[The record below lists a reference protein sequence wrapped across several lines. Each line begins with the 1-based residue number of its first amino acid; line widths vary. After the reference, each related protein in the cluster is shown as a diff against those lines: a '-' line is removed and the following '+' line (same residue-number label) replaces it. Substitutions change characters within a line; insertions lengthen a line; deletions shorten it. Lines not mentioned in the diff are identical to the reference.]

1 MQPHLTQRLGE
12 RGIILFTSLAILSV
26 LLMVGIGARVML
38 QNDYRVLT
46 NLRGGAEA
54 FYLAGA
60 GLEWSKNEITI
71 ATTFPPAPADR
82 SQSFASGE
90 FAVTFLA
97 PVLSGPLSAK
107 IVVRSTG
114 SIGSS
119 AHTVEAQLRKTYD
132 LADGAIGLR
141 GNGTQVIL
149 GGGAILVSGRD
160 HDPITGNPIT
170 TAKPRPAVTAG
181 DDSLLGLVNAA
192 ASGLPQGSLDSG
204 ASTPAIKSSNYLPA
218 AALSQLANS
227 LCGQVSAIVSTV
239 PVTGALL
246 YENQTWGTR
255 STPELRCIDG
265 QLEPGDGITLGGT
278 MNGSGIL
285 VVRNAD
291 LIVTGSFHWEGL
303 IIVVGT
309 EVSFK
314 VTGTSSKEILGAL
327 VVNETGTPASKAI
340 LDIQGNA
347 RLLFSRQGLAQ
358 TAQLISPSILS
369 SSYTNLPSTVRQDY
383 WRSVTP

>member
-1 MQPHLTQRLGE
+1 MQPHVIQRLGE
-12 RGIILFTSLAILSV
+12 RGMILFTSLAILSV

-38 QNDYRVLT
+38 QNDYRVLS

-54 FYLAGA
+54 FYLAEA
-60 GLEWSKNEITI
+60 GLELSKNEIAL
-71 ATTFPPAPADR
+71 ATPFPPTPADR
-82 SQSFASGE
+82 SESFAGGA

-97 PVLSGPLSAK
+97 PVLSSPLSAK
-107 IVVRSTG
+107 IVFRSTG

-119 AHTVEAQLRKTYD
+119 THTVEAQLRKTYD
-132 LADGAIGLR
+132 LADGSIGLR
-141 GNGTQVIL
+141 GNGSQVIL
-149 GGGAILVSGRD
+149 GGGAMLVSGRD

-192 ASGLPQGSLDSG
+192 AIGLPQGSLDSG
-204 ASTPAIKSSNYLPA
+204 TNTPAIKSSNYIPT
-218 AALSQLANS
+218 AALSQLAS
-227 LCGQVSAIVSTV
+227 ALCGQATAIVSNM
-239 PVTGALL
+239 PVTGALV

-265 QLEPGDGITLGGT
+265 QSEPGDGVTLAGNN
-278 MNGSGIL
+278 NGSGIL

-291 LIVTGSFHWEGL
+291 LIVTGSLRWEGL
-303 IIVVGT
+303 IIVTGT

-314 VTGTSSKEILGAL
+314 VAGTSGKEVFGGL
-327 VVNETGTPASKAI
+327 VINETGTPASKAI
-340 LDIQGNA
+340 LDIQGNV
-347 RLLFSRQGLAQ
+347 RLLFSRQALVQ
-358 TAQLISPSILS
+358 TAQLISPSILN
-369 SSYTNLPSTVRQDY
+369 SSYANLPSTVRQDY

>member
-1 MQPHLTQRLGE
+1 MTQQLGE
-12 RGIILFTSLAILSV
+12 RGMILFTSLAILSV

-38 QNDYRVLT
+38 QNDYRVLS
-46 NLRGGAEA
+46 NLRGATEA

-60 GLEWSKNEITI
+60 GLEWSKNEIAL
-71 ATTFPPAPADR
+71 ATTFPPAPTDR
-82 SQSFASGE
+82 SESIAGGG
-90 FAVTFLA
+90 FAVTFQS

-107 IVVRSTG
+107 MVVRSTG
-114 SIGSS
+114 SVGSS
-119 AHTVEAQLRKTYD
+119 VHTVEAQLRKTYD

-141 GNGTQVIL
+141 GNGYQVVL
-149 GGGAILVSGRD
+149 SGEAILVSGRD
-160 HDPITGNPIT
+160 HDPATGSPVAT
-170 TAKPRPAVTAG
+170 SKPRAAVTAG

-192 ASGLPQGSLDSG
+192 ASGLPQGTLESG
-204 ASTPAIKSSNYLPA
+204 ARNPVTSTSEYLPPPVV
-218 AALSQLANS
+218 SQLANS
-227 LCGQVSAIVSTV
+227 LCGQATAIVSTV
-239 PVTGALL
+239 PVTGALF

-255 STPELRCIDG
+255 SSPELRCIDG
-265 QLEPGDGITLGGT
+265 RSEPGDGITLAGN

-291 LIVTGSFHWEGL
+291 LIITGSLHWEGL
-303 IIVVGT
+303 LIVAGT

-327 VVNETGTPASKAI
+327 LINETGAPANKAL
-340 LDIQGNA
+340 LDIQGNV

-358 TAQLISPSILS
+358 SAQLIAPSILNP
-369 SSYTNLPSTVRQDY
+369 SYANLPSTVRQDY

>member
-12 RGIILFTSLAILSV
+12 RGIILFITLAILSV

-60 GLEWSKNEITI
+60 GLEWSKHEIAL
-71 ATTFPPAPADR
+71 ATAFPPAPAGR
-82 SQSFASGE
+82 SESFANGA

-97 PVLSGPLSAK
+97 PVQSGPLSAK

-119 AHTVEAQLRKTYD
+119 AHIVEAQLRKTYD

-141 GNGTQVIL
+141 GNGSQVTL

-160 HDPITGNPIT
+160 HDPTTGNPIT

-181 DDSLLGLVNAA
+181 DDSLLGLVNVA

-204 ASTPAIKSSNYLPA
+204 ASTPVVKLSEYLPA
-218 AALSQLANS
+218 ATLNQLAGS
-227 LCGQVSAIVSTV
+227 LCGQATAIVSTV
-239 PVTGALL
+239 PVTGTLV

-255 STPELRCIDG
+255 SNPELRCIDG
-265 QLEPGDGITLGGT
+265 QSEPGDGVTLAGN

-285 VVRNAD
+285 VVKNAD
-291 LIVTGSFHWEGL
+291 LIVTGSLNWEGL
-303 IIVVGT
+303 IIVTGS

-314 VTGTSSKEILGAL
+314 VTGTGSKAILGAL
-327 VVNETGTPASKAI
+327 VINETGTPTGKAI
-340 LDIQGNA
+340 LDIQGNIK
-347 RLLFSRQGLAQ
+347 LLFSRQGLAQ
-358 TAQLISPSILS
+358 TAQLISPSILDG
-369 SSYTNLPSTVRQDY
+369 SYANLPSTVRQDY